1 MHHIHEGAK
10 NPLHHSAKM
19 RPSDRPMRQYNTM
32 LFTAFAVRLATKLLA
47 LVPREALRFA
57 RDGPGHRRANPLQ
70 PGLFVHRGMR
80 EAEPHRGG
88 GRRVQRQTYARNTAT
103 EHVNCYGEIR

>member
-1 MHHIHEGAK
+1 
-10 NPLHHSAKM
+10 M
-19 RPSDRPMRQYNTM
+19 RPRDRPIRQYNAM
-32 LFTAFAVRLATKLLA
+32 LFTAFAERLAMKLLG
-47 LVPREALRFA
+47 VVHIEALRFA

-103 EHVNCYGEIR
+103 EHVNRYGEIRPADWQPLIGI